1 MAATKNFTISAGATF
16 EFTLLYKDSA
26 GVAIDITGW
35 LFQMKAKRTFS
46 QNEVPALSINE
57 TDGIAVTGAEG
68 RLDVTISAARTDAIR
83 DAWLATSKIDGY
95 YELLGIDP
103 GGKAKIL
110 LSGKLTVIPGVI

>member
-35 LFQMKAKRTFS
+35 LFQMKAKKTFS
-46 QNEVPALSINE
+46 QNESPALSISE
-57 TDGIAVTGAEG
+57 SDGIVVTGVDG

-83 DAWLATSKIDGY
+83 DAWLATSKVDGY
-95 YELLGIDP
+95 YELMGTDT
-103 GGKAKIL
+103 GGKSKIL
-110 LSGKLTVIPGVI
+110 LSGKLTIIPGVI